1 MNNIQPDSVILIT
14 GSGGGLGNAVIKNL
28 QKKGFKNLLAPSRN
42 SLDLLNQ
49 DAVFDYFSEKRPQ
62 IVIHLAS
69 IVFGLLGNMENQMRS
84 LIENTQINSNL
95 FSAIDN
101 FPVKNIF
108 FAGTVAAYPY
118 PYKQI
123 PLQESDFFHGLP
135 HSGEFGYAMSKR
147 HAYAYLKL
155 LAETKNI
162 RYTYGIFTNLY
173 GEYDRFDENN
183 GHVIPSLVMKA
194 YRSSHFKE
202 SFSVWGDG
210 RAERDFLHF
219 NDAAEAIFLCI
230 TKEKAESLINISSNV
245 AISIRS
251 VAELI
256 AQEANISDITF
267 LSDKPVGIP
276 SRVVE
281 NSRLK
286 SIGFSQT
293 VSIEQGIKNLY
304 NWYSR
309 NITEVRK

>member
-1 MNNIQPDSVILIT
+1 MNNIKPDSVILIT
-14 GSGGGLGNAVIKNL
+14 GAGGGLGNAIIANL
-28 QKKGFKNLLAPSRN
+28 QKKGFKSLLTPSKD
-42 SLDLLNQ
+42 SLNLLNQ
-49 DAVFDYFSEKRPQ
+49 DAVFNYFSEKRPHV
-62 IVIHLAS
+62 VIHLAS

-95 FSAIDN
+95 FSAIN
-101 FPVKNIF
+101 AFPVKYIF

-118 PYKQI
+118 PYKKI
-123 PLQESDFFHGLP
+123 PLQEPDFFSGLP

-194 YRSSHFKE
+194 YRSNKFQE

-210 RAERDFLHF
+210 TAKRDFLHF
-219 NDAAEAIFLCI
+219 KDAAEAVFLCI
-230 TKEKAESLINISSNV
+230 TNERAESLINISSNT

-256 AQEANISDITF
+256 AQEANIVEVKF
-267 LSDKPVGIP
+267 LTEKPVGIP

-286 SIGFSQT
+286 SLGFSQEIT
-293 VSIEQGIKNLY
+293 LEQGIKNLY
-304 NWYSR
+304 RWYCE
-309 NITEVRK
+309 NRKRIRT